1 MITRRKF
8 IKNTGAGL
16 FLSGLP
22 YSSKAS
28 NNIKKYELTA
38 KKAKHSFEK
47 NQNKTDLWLF
57 NDNCPGPLITA
68 NKNDVIEI
76 IFNNQLDEPSAVHWH
91 GIRNINS
98 MDGVPFL
105 SQPLVEPGES
115 FVYRF
120 PVKDA
125 GTFWYHAHNKAWEQ
139 VTRGLYGPLIVSDHD
154 QLNEKNDILVLAD
167 DWLLNENLQID
178 VSSLGNLHDWSH
190 AGRYGNRLTINGVFK
205 PNIEVFRSGQARLR
219 FLNTANAR
227 VLNFMLNDDIYFRVI
242 ATDGSPCNPFKT
254 NKIVLGPGQRIDI
267 LIDETSKLEHLKEVS
282 TGNELVAATFEP
294 KNQSVSFLDFNK
306 KPYYPFP
313 SLNNAKVIN
322 VHMQGGAMGNLKSA
336 IFNGE
341 RREFRDLALNET
353 KLWAFNEN
361 VGDYNYKIAN
371 LKLGEIVILRCWN
384 DTRWPHTMHLHGHH
398 FWVNSKEFENLEI
411 DLLRDTYLMQPDEKA
426 DLIFVANNPGKWLFH
441 CHMLEHHASG
451 MIGYLTVN

>member
-1 MITRRKF
+1 
-8 IKNTGAGL
+8 
-16 FLSGLP
+16 
-22 YSSKAS
+22 
-28 NNIKKYELTA
+28 
-38 KKAKHSFEK
+38 
-47 NQNKTDLWLF
+47 
-57 NDNCPGPLITA
+57 
-68 NKNDVIEI
+68 
-76 IFNNQLDEPSAVHWH
+76 
-91 GIRNINS
+91 
-98 MDGVPFL
+98 MDGVPVL

-120 PVKDA
+120 PVKDE

-139 VTRGLYGPLIVSDHD
+139 VTRGLYGPLIVSDND
-154 QLNEKNDILVLAD
+154 QLKEKNDILVLAD
-167 DWLLNENLQID
+167 DWLLNEDLQMD

-205 PNIEVFRSGQARLR
+205 PNIEVFSSGQARLR

-227 VLNFMLNDDIYFRVI
+227 VLKFMLNDDIYFRVI

-254 NKIVLGPGQRIDI
+254 NKVVLGPGQRIDI
-267 LIDETSKLEHLKEVS
+267 LVDETSKLKHLKEVS

-294 KNQSVSFLDFNK
+294 KNQSVSVLDFNK

-322 VHMQGGAMGNLKSA
+322 IHMQGGAMGNLKSA

-411 DLLRDTYLMQPDEKA
+411 DLLRDTYLMQPSEKA
-426 DLIFVANNPGKWLFH
+426 DLIFIANNPGKWLFH